1 MTGMIRTRMPLPE
14 PLPALLPPSLGY
26 GVGVY
31 PFAGAEFTQLNE
43 DLADVLGLRAEGV
56 FVTRVAEDSPA
67 RNAGLHGGDVILRA
81 DSIKIDTP
89 IDLVRAIRGANDGDR
104 SLMLEIIRKHK
115 PEKITLRW

>member
-1 MTGMIRTRMPLPE
+1 M
-14 PLPALLPPSLGY
+14 
-26 GVGVY
+26 
-31 PFAGAEFTQLNE
+31 
-43 DLADVLGLRAEGV
+43 
-56 FVTRVAEDSPA
+56 TRVAEDSPA

-104 SLMLEIIRKHK
+104 SLMLDIIRKHK